1 MGKKCEILVICA
13 AILVLCFVGTASAK
27 TWYVDDDGGADFTRI
42 QNAIN
47 NASDGDTIIV
57 YSGVYYENVVVNKS
71 VTLKGVNLPV
81 VDAGKRSAIILTADG
96 ITLIGFTTTNSGLT
110 WPFTGTWEIST
121 ITGNIV
127 SNNNNAGIYLF
138 GSNNIITGN
147 NVCNNNNGIRL
158 SSSSSN
164 NSITGNNVCNNSY
177 GIRLYFSCNN
187 SITGNTLINDGLSVY
202 KSYQNTV

>member
-1 MGKKCEILVICA
+1 MDKRYGILVICA

-42 QNAIN
+42 QNAID
-47 NASDGDTIIV
+47 NASVGDTILV

-81 VDAGKRSAIILTADG
+81 VDAGKRSAITLTADG
-96 ITLIGFTTTNSGLT
+96 ITLQGFNATNSGLT
-110 WPFTGTWEIST
+110 WPFTGRWAISI

-147 NVCNNNNGIRL
+147 KVYNNNNGIRL

-177 GIRLYFSCNN
+177 GIRLSFSCNN
-187 SITGNTLINDGLSVY
+187 SFINPIKIQS
-202 KSYQNTV
+202 KTIQ